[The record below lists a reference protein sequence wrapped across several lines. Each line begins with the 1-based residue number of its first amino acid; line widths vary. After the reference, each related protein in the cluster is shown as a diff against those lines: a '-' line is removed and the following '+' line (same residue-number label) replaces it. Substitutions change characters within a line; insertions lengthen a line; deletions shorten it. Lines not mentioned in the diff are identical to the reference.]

1 VIQALVRKTNNIRIK
16 NKLISFFI
24 LIVII
29 PVVIV
34 GGFLTVAFRQTV
46 MNHAILQ
53 TSNNVEKIKSRTA
66 DILRMPIQ
74 ISNRLLS
81 DTRMEKVV
89 NTQYKSTFEVVEAYR
104 GFQDFRDYTS
114 LYKEIYNI
122 RFYTTNPTILNNW
135 DFIQPDESILQS
147 TWYGSMMQE
156 RTEKISWIALEDET
170 KNNAKYLSLVRRIFF
185 PNYRSSGVLVVDV
198 NQDELNNIL
207 SQEPFDTMI
216 FDGNGYVVAAKNTD
230 WVGKNLD
237 QLNLPKGFQEKKTG
251 TYEDEFNGHASKM
264 LVVDLLPDNSSN
276 GLKIVSIFT
285 IASIV
290 KEPNQIILLGF
301 FIIMGSLLIALVLI
315 FFSSGILS
323 SRLLKLNKQLNK
335 VAMGDLHVTSPIDG
349 KDEIGMLSK
358 QFNNMVGSIRE
369 LMDEV
374 HESNRVKSQLEL
386 RQKEIKLKMLA
397 SQINP
402 HFLFNVL
409 ESIRM
414 KAHIKGEDEIAAIV
428 RSLGKLMRKNLEVSG
443 SKISLSSEMEIVRCY
458 LEIQQFRFGDR
469 LDFEL
474 IIDPLAKDIL
484 LLPLIIQPLVENAV
498 VHGLE
503 NKETSGR
510 VTVRTEIIANQLYVE
525 VKDNGVG
532 ISEARIIEI
541 EHVINDTEDQD
552 EYRIGLRNVHQRLL
566 MTYGEPHGLNITSE
580 SGEQTRIYFTIP
592 LE

>member
-1 VIQALVRKTNNIRIK
+1 MIKALVRKLNNIRIK
-16 NKLISFFI
+16 NKLILFFV
-24 LIVII
+24 LIVFI
-29 PVVIV
+29 PVMIV

-46 MNHAILQ
+46 LNDAILQ

-135 DFIQPDESILQS
+135 DFIQPDESVLKS
-147 TWYGSMMQE
+147 LWYLNMMQQK
-156 RTEKISWIALEDET
+156 TEKISWIALEDET

-198 NQDELNNIL
+198 NQDELNSIL

-216 FDGNGYVVAAKNTD
+216 YDANGYVVAAKNTN

-237 QLNLPKGFQEKKTG
+237 ELNLPKGFQEKKTG
-251 TYEDEFNGHASKM
+251 TYEDEFNGKASKM
-264 LVVDLLPDNSSN
+264 LVVDLLPDNSNN

-290 KEPNQIILLGF
+290 KKPNQIILLGF
-301 FIIMGSLLIALVLI
+301 FIIMGSLLLALILI
-315 FFSSGILS
+315 FLSSGMLS

-335 VAMGDLHVTSPIDG
+335 VAMGDLNVTSPIDG

-414 KAHIKGEDEIAAIV
+414 KAHIKGENEIAGIV

-443 SKISLSSEMEIVRCY
+443 SKISLSNEMEIVRCY

-469 LDFEL
+469 LNFEL
-474 IIDPLAKDIL
+474 IIDPLAKDIF

-503 NKETSGR
+503 NKETSGI
-510 VTVRTEIIANQLYVE
+510 VTVRTEIIGNQLYIE
-525 VKDNGVG
+525 VNDNGIG
-532 ISEARIIEI
+532 IAEAKRNEI
-541 EHVINDTEDQD
+541 EQAMNDTEDKE
-552 EYRIGLRNVHQRLL
+552 EYRIGLRNVQQRLL
-566 MTYGEPHGLNITSE
+566 LTYGESYGLKITSE
-580 SGEQTRIYFTIP
+580 LGGETRIYFSIP